1 MTAAANH
8 SARALEW
15 EESDLTA
22 RVEVEI
28 ETGIEVEGHGW
39 EVLGSS
45 TLHVNYN
52 TESCTHQ
59 SGAGGGGED

>member
-1 MTAAANH
+1 M
-8 SARALEW
+8 S
-15 EESDLTA
+15 A

-28 ETGIEVEGHGW
+28 ETGMEVEGHGL

-45 TLHVNYN
+45 TLHVKYS
-52 TESCTHQ
+52 TVSCTHQ